1 MGAGG
6 RGVGLP
12 DVVEVDLG
20 PGVRA
25 GFTTR
30 HGGVSVPPW
39 DSLNLGLAVDDE
51 PGRVLANRDL
61 VERWAGTRIAYASQV
76 HGADVR
82 VLTGPPARSST
93 SVGRYDALVT
103 TTPTVGVAVLVADC
117 VPVLLADAA
126 ARVAVAV
133 HAGRRGLVAG
143 VVQAAVAAAV
153 DAGADVGRLRAAVG
167 PSISGPRYE
176 VPGAMRD
183 EVAAAVPET
192 TCVTDAGT
200 PGLDLAAGVV
210 AVLGR
215 SGVHEIRSLGLCTDL
230 DERFFS
236 HRRATRSGLGTGR
249 FAGVVALEGGVRGP

>member
-1 MGAGG
+1 M
-6 RGVGLP
+6 LE
-12 DVVEVDLG
+12 VVEVDLG

-30 HGGVSVPPW
+30 HGGVSAPPW

-51 PGRVLANRDL
+51 PVRVLANRDL
-61 VERWAGTRIAYASQV
+61 VERWAGTRVAYASQV

-82 VLTGPPARSST
+82 VLTGPPAASST

-103 TTPTVGVAVLVADC
+103 TSPSVGLAVLVADC
-117 VPVLLADAA
+117 VPVLLADAT

-153 DAGADVGRLRAAVG
+153 DAGADVARLRAAVG
-167 PSISGPRYE
+167 PAISGARYE
-176 VPGAMRD
+176 VPVAMHD
-183 EVAAAVPET
+183 EVAAVVPET
-192 TCVTDAGT
+192 ACVTDAGT
-200 PGLDLAAGVV
+200 PGLDLPAGVV

-215 SGVHEIRSLGLCTDL
+215 TGVRDVRHLGLCTDL

-236 HRRATRSGLGTGR
+236 HRRASRSGTTTGR
-249 FAGVVALEGGVRGP
+249 FAGVVALEGEMSGP